1 MYKEFVDLQYRYKT
15 IRRIKKKYLTKKYL
29 VIISEYKTGK
39 LSVHR
44 RTKRTKA
51 ERKRVVPPRL
61 YGNISTACS
70 PRGNHSPRE
79 QRNTSV

>member
-1 MYKEFVDLQYRYKT
+1 MYKKIHRSLISIKLYSAEFKN
-15 IRRIKKKYLTKKYL
+15 LTKKYL

-39 LSVHR
+39 LSLHR

-51 ERKRVVPPRL
+51 ERKRVVPLRL

-70 PRGNHSPRE
+70 PRGNHNPR
-79 QRNTSV
+79 RRTA